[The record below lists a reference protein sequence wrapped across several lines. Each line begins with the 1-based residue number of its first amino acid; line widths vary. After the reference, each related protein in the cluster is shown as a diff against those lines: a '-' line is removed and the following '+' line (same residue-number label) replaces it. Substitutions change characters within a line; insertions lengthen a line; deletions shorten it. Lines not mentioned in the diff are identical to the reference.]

1 MTPELRLRDAVLDRL
16 RATPA
21 VSDVVGEKVYDDVP
35 ADGEPDLPWI
45 FAGPL
50 NATRLEVGGLPAWDL
65 RLRIFIESAAFDRD
79 QAWSLA
85 RAAMRA
91 VEGFEPAEVGFCD
104 RLSVR
109 QAGDV
114 ISPLTIKA
122 VFFDVVGLALDI

>member
-1 MTPELRLRDAVLDRL
+1 MTPELTLRDAVLERL

-21 VSDVVGEKVYDDVP
+21 VSAVVGEKIYDDVP

-85 RAAMRA
+85 RAGMRA
-91 VEGFEPAEVGFCD
+91 VEVFEPAEGGFCD

-114 ISPLTIKA
+114 ISPLTVKA
-122 VFFDVVGLALDI
+122 VFFDVAAVMLDA

>member
-1 MTPELRLRDAVLDRL
+1 MTPELTLRDTVLERL

-21 VSDVVGEKVYDDVP
+21 VSAVVGEKISDDVP

-91 VEGFEPAEVGFCD
+91 VEDFEPPPEAGFCD

-114 ISPLTIKA
+114 ISPLTVKA
-122 VFFDVVGLALDI
+122 VFFDISATMI

>member
-1 MTPELRLRDAVLDRL
+1 MPIIGLLDL
-16 RATPA
+16 ETG
-21 VSDVVGEKVYDDVP
+21 VH
-35 ADGEPDLPWI
+35 
-45 FAGPL
+45 GPL

-85 RAAMRA
+85 RAGMQA
-91 VEGFEPAEVGFCD
+91 VEGFEPAEGGFCD

-114 ISPLTIKA
+114 ISPLTVKA
-122 VFFDVVGLALDI
+122 LFFDVAALMLDA

>member
-1 MTPELRLRDAVLDRL
+1 MTPELTLRDTVLERL
-16 RATPA
+16 RATSA
-21 VSDVVGEKVYDDVP
+21 VSAVVGEKIYDDVP

-85 RAAMRA
+85 RAGMRA
-91 VEGFEPAEVGFCD
+91 VEGFEPAEGGFCD

-114 ISPLTIKA
+114 ISPLTVKA
-122 VFFDVVGLALDI
+122 VFFDVAAVMLDA